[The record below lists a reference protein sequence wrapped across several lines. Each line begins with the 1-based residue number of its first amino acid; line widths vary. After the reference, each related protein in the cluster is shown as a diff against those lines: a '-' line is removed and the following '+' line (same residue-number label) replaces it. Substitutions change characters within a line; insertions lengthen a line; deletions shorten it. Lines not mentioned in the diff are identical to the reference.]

1 MTVIAIHG
9 AAMAGARFGP
19 DPAYWLWPDL
29 PGHGSAARTTPTV
42 ADYAN
47 ALLPTLPD
55 QFALVGHSLG
65 GMTALHIAVTAPL
78 RVRALVLVDAPL
90 WLPGWMMP
98 GFGQHLSPLLA
109 RMPRLIARVI
119 SRRTTNHDARPDIY
133 SAIAS
138 MQPGGLSDAM
148 KAACR
153 FDARPML
160 PDLNVPTLAYF
171 GSKSLLTNKAMR
183 SLMARQNGVQTMTLT
198 AGHLLQFDEA
208 STFAVN
214 TTAFLDRFG

>member
-9 AAMAGARFGP
+9 AAMAGVRFGP
-19 DPAYWLWPDL
+19 DPDGWQWPEL
-29 PGHGSAARTTPTV
+29 PGHGQAARVAPNV
-42 ADYAN
+42 ADYA
-47 ALLPTLPD
+47 ATVLSTLPER
-55 QFALVGHSLG
+55 FALVGHSLG
-65 GMTALHIAVTAPL
+65 GMTALQIAITAPQ

-98 GFGQHLSPLLA
+98 AVGQHLTPLFA
-109 RMPRLIARVI
+109 RMPGLIASVI
-119 SRRTTNHDARPDIY
+119 SRRTTNPAARPEIY
-133 SAIAS
+133 RAIAS

-153 FDARPML
+153 YDARPML
-160 PDLNVPTLAYF
+160 ADLQTPTLAYF

-198 AGHLLQFDEA
+198 AGHLLQFDEV

-214 TTAFLDRFG
+214 TATFLDRYR